1 MTTVTQLSLDL
12 LCAGA
17 HNKDMTKTATPK
29 QQAFY
34 AGVLADCVR
43 MDENLRPAA
52 EAAVAAI
59 ATLTVEEASAKIGK
73 ALATRTALYATAPK
87 PPAPLAKRVT
97 DGDYAL
103 QDGDTLKFYTV
114 STGKKGQW
122 TGFQFV
128 TVHASDER
136 FPVKGETR
144 KAVLAAIAADPAE
157 ASGRYG
163 RHFQQCGRCHKQ
175 LTDEVS
181 RQRGIGP
188 DCFKKYFDGASFE

>member
-1 MTTVTQLSLDL
+1 MTTATQRQISYYNSMLDTIAASPEFSDMVGVIAAAREQFPSL
-12 LCAGA
+12 
-17 HNKDMTKTATPK
+17 TT
-29 QQAFY
+29 
-34 AGVLADCVR
+34 
-43 MDENLRPAA
+43 A
-52 EAAVAAI
+52 EASVRIDRAK
-59 ATLTVEEASAKIGK
+59 ATVK
-73 ALATRTALYATAPK
+73 ALKPSAVFVVAP
-87 PPAPLAKRVT
+87 PIKRVT

-114 STGKKGQW
+114 STGNKGQW

-163 RHFQQCGRCHKQ
+163 RHFQRCGRCHKQ

-188 DCFKKYFDGASFE
+188 DCFKKYFDGACFE